1 MTISK
6 LIDKQDMVEHVR
18 DQIAAILALEIQ
30 AQMVLA
36 TAAGKDEEKWD
47 VQIFSE
53 RSNPYEKFLALD
65 PTDVSPVANVYWDST
80 DFNRAASTSVA
91 RQKSDTTYH
100 IDCFGYG
107 RSSEATTGHTLG
119 DREAAVEV
127 QRAVRLV
134 RNILMASQYTYLG
147 MRGVVW
153 RRWVQGTTMFQ
164 PEVAASTQKIAGA
177 RLTLQVEFNEFAP
190 QVEPETLDTLA
201 VTVHRQLDGRVLV
214 KADYT

>member
-18 DQIAAILALEIQ
+18 DQIAAILAIEIA
-30 AQMVLA
+30 AQMTLA
-36 TAAGKDEEKWD
+36 TAAGKDAAQWD

-53 RSNPYEKFLALD
+53 RSNPYEKFLAID

-80 DFNRAASTSVA
+80 NFDRAASTSVS
-91 RQKSDTTYH
+91 RQKSDTIYH

-134 RNILMASQYTYLG
+134 RNILMASQYTYLD
-147 MRGVVW
+147 MRGVIW
-153 RRWVQGTTMFQ
+153 RRWVQGVTMFR
-164 PEVAASTQKIAGA
+164 PEAAASTQKIAGA

-190 QVEPETLDTLA
+190 HVEPETLETLA
-201 VTVHRQLDGRVLV
+201 VDVYRQLDGRVLV
-214 KADYT
+214 EADYT